1 MTTSRKVIGNST
13 RTGFE
18 TEILLEGSAH
28 LKFARAAALDKD
40 GEVLGLTATVDIAS
54 GEIHGNSSS
63 IWKIRPDPSDEDI
76 INYPEGKKGDKEEKE
91 EDASFH
97 ASPSMGLVFAMA
109 VIVACYHFL

>member
-18 TEILLEGSAH
+18 TEILLEGFAH
-28 LKFARAAALDKD
+28 PKFARAAALDKD

-63 IWKIRPDPSDEDI
+63 I
-76 INYPEGKKGDKEEKE
+76 
-91 EDASFH
+91 
-97 ASPSMGLVFAMA
+97 
-109 VIVACYHFL
+109 